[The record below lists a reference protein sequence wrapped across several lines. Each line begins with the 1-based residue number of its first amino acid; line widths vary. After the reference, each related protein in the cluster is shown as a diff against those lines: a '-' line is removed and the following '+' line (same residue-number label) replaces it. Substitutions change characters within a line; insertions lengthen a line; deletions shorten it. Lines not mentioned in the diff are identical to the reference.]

1 MDERETEAKI
11 LSHGHPRSSICVSTE
26 GGEVRSR
33 CVGQE
38 AVVVETTME
47 GFLVLPRLGCRERA
61 KHNNNR
67 GVRMRM
73 KPETVEKIRGIVNL
87 LSLLLGIGVILSLIL
102 TPVEAILPTLSI
114 RVGGLWFVLETPI
127 ETGITETVDWL
138 KQNQ

>member
-1 MDERETEAKI
+1 
-11 LSHGHPRSSICVSTE
+11 
-26 GGEVRSR
+26 
-33 CVGQE
+33 
-38 AVVVETTME
+38 
-47 GFLVLPRLGCRERA
+47 
-61 KHNNNR
+61 
-67 GVRMRM
+67 M